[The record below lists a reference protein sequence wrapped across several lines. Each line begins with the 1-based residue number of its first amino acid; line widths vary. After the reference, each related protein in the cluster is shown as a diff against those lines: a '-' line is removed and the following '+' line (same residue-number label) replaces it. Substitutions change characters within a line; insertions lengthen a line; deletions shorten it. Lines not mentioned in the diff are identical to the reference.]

1 MPGTCPHDPSRHTD
15 HRRDGPRKSSP
26 ISVPQNVPLKVPQ
39 ATA

>member
-1 MPGTCPHDPSRHTD
+1 MIPADAPTIGAN
-15 HRRDGPRKSSP
+15 GPRKSRP